1 MSANQR
7 NHPSVATRRIIMSF
21 FKNILSKV
29 GIGSATVETELFNN
43 LFVPGQPVEG
53 VVNITGG
60 SVIQEIDAVY
70 LKIKSSYEDEVEIED
85 ESESEADVTRA
96 AEIMRLQISDLFTLN
111 PEEKVKFDLNFV
123 LPWDT
128 PATVGKTVTWVETGL
143 DIKMAIDPRDKDYL
157 NVTLHPLA
165 ELVLDAAVA
174 LGFGIGEVVCE
185 PAPAAMEMRVPFV
198 QEFELKP
205 VKGTFKNR
213 LDEIELVFKPF
224 PDSIQVF
231 MEVDRKA
238 KGMFGQLSEMM
249 GTDETMVKFLVQEQD
264 LSHLKDKLNDIIE
277 EYCA

>member
-1 MSANQR
+1 
-7 NHPSVATRRIIMSF
+7 MSF

-29 GIGSATVETELFNN
+29 GIGSATIEIELFNN
-43 LFVPGQPVEG
+43 LFVPGKPVEG

-70 LKIKSSYEDEVEIED
+70 LKIKSTYEDEVEIENKD
-85 ESESEADVTRA
+85 DDKNDINVTRT
-96 AEIMRLQISDLFTLN
+96 AEIMRLQISDPFTLN
-111 PEEKVKFDLNFV
+111 PEENVKFDLNFV

-128 PATVGKTVTWVETGL
+128 PATAGKTVTWVETGL
-143 DIKMAIDPRDKDYL
+143 DIKMAIDPGDKDYL
-157 NVTLHPLA
+157 NVTPHPLA
-165 ELVLDAAVA
+165 EQVLDAAVV
-174 LGFGIGEVVCE
+174 LGLEISEVVCE
-185 PAPAAMEMRVPFV
+185 PAPPAMEMRVPFV

-238 KGMFGQLSEMM
+238 KGMFGKLSEMM
-249 GTDETMVKFLVQEQD
+249 VTDETMARFLVQEQD
-264 LSHLKDKLNDIIE
+264 LSHLTDKLNDIIE

>member
-1 MSANQR
+1 
-7 NHPSVATRRIIMSF
+7 MSF

-43 LFVPGQPVEG
+43 LFVPGQAVEG

-60 SVIQEIDAVY
+60 NVIQKIDDVY
-70 LKIKSSYEDEVEIED
+70 LKIKSTYEDEVEIED
-85 ESESEADVTRA
+85 NNEDEDEDDNDSEVDITRT
-96 AEIMRLQISDLFTLN
+96 AEIMRLQISAPFTLN
-111 PEEKVKFDLNFV
+111 PKEKVKFDLNFV

-128 PATVGKTVTWVETGL
+128 PATAGKTVTWVETGL

-157 NVTLHPLA
+157 NVTPHPLA
-165 ELVLDAAVA
+165 EQVLDAAVA
-174 LGFGIGEVVCE
+174 LGFEISEVVCE
-185 PAPAAMEMRVPFV
+185 PAPATMEMRVPFV

-238 KGMFGQLSEMM
+238 KGMFGHLSERM
-249 GTDETMVKFLVQEQD
+249 GSDETMVKFLIQEQD
-264 LSHLKDKLNDIIE
+264 LSHLTDKLNDIIE

>member
-1 MSANQR
+1 
-7 NHPSVATRRIIMSF
+7 MSF

-43 LFVPGQPVEG
+43 RFIPGQPVEG
-53 VVNITGG
+53 MVNITGG
-60 SVIQEIDAVY
+60 SVTQEIDAVY
-70 LKIKSSYEDEVEIED
+70 LKIRSTYEDEVETETKED
-85 ESESEADVTRA
+85 EESDVNITRT
-96 AEIMRLQISDLFTLN
+96 AEIMNLQISDPFTLN
-111 PEEKVKFDLNFV
+111 PKEEVKFDLDFV

-128 PATVGKTVTWVETGL
+128 PATAGKTVTWVETGL
-143 DIKMAIDPRDKDYL
+143 DIKMAIDPGDKDYL

-165 ELVLDAAVA
+165 EQVLDAAVA
-174 LGFGIGEVVCE
+174 LGFEINEVVCE

-224 PDSIQVF
+224 PDSMQVF

-249 GTDETMVKFLVQEQD
+249 GTDETMVSFLVQQQD
-264 LSHLKDKLNDIIE
+264 LPHLTDKINDIIE

>member
-1 MSANQR
+1 
-7 NHPSVATRRIIMSF
+7 MSF
-21 FKNILSKV
+21 IKNILSKV
-29 GIGSATVETELFNN
+29 GIGAATVETELFNN
-43 LFVPGQPVEG
+43 LFVPGEPVEG

-70 LKIKSSYEDEVEIED
+70 FKIKSSYEDEVEIED
-85 ESESEADVTRA
+85 KDDNENEVDATRI
-96 AEIMRLQISDLFTLN
+96 AEIMRLQISDPFILN

-128 PATVGKTVTWVETGL
+128 PATAGKTVTWIETGL
-143 DIKMAIDPRDKDYL
+143 DIKMAIDPGDKDYL
-157 NVTLHPLA
+157 NVTPHPLA
-165 ELVLDAAVA
+165 EQVLDAAAA
-174 LGFGIGEVVCE
+174 LGFEISEVVCE
-185 PAPAAMEMRVPFV
+185 PAPEAMEMRVPFV

-224 PDSIQVF
+224 PDSMQVF

-238 KGMFGQLSEMM
+238 KGVFGHLSEMM
-249 GTDETMVKFLVQEQD
+249 SSDESMVKFLVQKKD